1 MFVFHYNYLGT
12 RDLNLYR
19 VRFIRPFFVLQFTSS
34 SAVDMF
40 TLEFRFL
47 AYGLVRGGGTQ

>member
-19 VRFIRPFFVLQFTSS
+19 VRFICPFFVLQFTSS

-40 TLEFRFL
+40 TLEFLFL
-47 AYGLVRGGGTQ
+47 AYGLVRSKGTQ